1 MDQRTKTCELTVRL
15 NSGETL
21 TGTFHVPYGISSVVR
36 PADAIRNNES
46 DFFLFSEATITEES
60 QTRYL
65 ETVLIHRNSI
75 VYIECPAKAFGVR
88 EAYSLVDM
96 LAPPIV
102 AAAGQGATTKGDC
115 EVLD

>member
-21 TGTFHVPYGISSVVR
+21 TGTFHVPYGSSSIVR

-46 DFFLFSEATITEES
+46 YFFLFSEATITHES
-60 QTRYL
+60 QTRNL

-75 VYIECPAKAFGVR
+75 VYIECPAKAFAVR
-88 EAYSLVDM
+88 EAYSLID
-96 LAPPIV
+96 LLNPPSV
-102 AAAGQGATTKGDC
+102 AAAGQGATTKGDG
-115 EVLD
+115 EVPD